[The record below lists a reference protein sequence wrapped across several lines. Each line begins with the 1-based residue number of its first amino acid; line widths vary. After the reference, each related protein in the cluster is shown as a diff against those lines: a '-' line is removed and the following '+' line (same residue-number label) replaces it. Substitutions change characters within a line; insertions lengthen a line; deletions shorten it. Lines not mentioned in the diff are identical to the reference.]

1 MIELETSGFWLSAF
15 MVALLV
21 LPILAFASLLKQ
33 NFKGRHRLIWV
44 LIIIFLP
51 FFGPILYF
59 IIIKNYK
66 KFNLTK
72 RRLRR
77 YRRSP

>member
-1 MIELETSGFWLSAF
+1 MIELDTSGFWLSAL

-21 LPILAFASLLKQ
+21 LPALAFAHLLKQ

-59 IIIKNYK
+59 LIIKNYK
-66 KFNLTK
+66 KVNH
-72 RRLRR
+72 LRKKIR
-77 YRRSP
+77 QYRQQF